1 MVIPEY
7 RLKQVCSTI
16 ERIPLN
22 YSYDQNVSQYLLED
36 GSLGNIAYDLS
47 REPIADCGG
56 TACSALQFILYS
68 NPKRLYLVGWD
79 CSAGYAYNKPN
90 AIAPANFQI
99 DIIKNHYLPFIK
111 VNYPNIEII
120 SINPVGLKGVFKDEI
135 MQ

>member
-1 MVIPEY
+1 M
-7 RLKQVCSTI
+7 
-16 ERIPLN
+16 
-22 YSYDQNVSQYLLED
+22 ED